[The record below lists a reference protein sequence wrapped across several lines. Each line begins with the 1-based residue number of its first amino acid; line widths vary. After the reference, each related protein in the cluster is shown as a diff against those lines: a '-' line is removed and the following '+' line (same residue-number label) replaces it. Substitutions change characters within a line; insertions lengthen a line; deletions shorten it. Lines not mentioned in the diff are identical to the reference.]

1 MQHDL
6 LALSYRLS
14 INPRHHPPTSSNDT
28 KHQPTNMRLAIT
40 LLLSLSTLLTTAL
53 AQSQNST
60 SDYQIKCLRFPPRVA
75 GNKTLS
81 PDAITALST
90 AFSDNSFNPP
100 LPSNGITLKPGY
112 SSRVGWAGSGGFQV
126 CVQNFW
132 FFKTLTVSLESLS
145 GAVAAM
151 GSVCCDEETREGGGK
166 VPGVGGRRG
175 LCQDA
180 KALVMASDGS
190 EIKVVAQD
198 YGDDCCGM
206 WGC

>member
-1 MQHDL
+1 
-6 LALSYRLS
+6 
-14 INPRHHPPTSSNDT
+14 
-28 KHQPTNMRLAIT
+28 MRLPTT
-40 LLLSLSTLLTTAL
+40 LLLSLSTLLTVVL
-53 AQSQNST
+53 AQSQSQNST
-60 SDYQIKCLRFPPRVA
+60 SDYQINCLRFPTRVV
-75 GNKTLS
+75 GNNTLP
-81 PDAITALST
+81 PDAITALSA

-132 FFKTLTVSLESLS
+132 FFKTLTVSLEDLS

-151 GSVCCDEETREGGGK
+151 GSVCCDEETREGASK
-166 VPGVGGRRG
+166 VPGAGGRSG

-180 KALVMASDGS
+180 KALVKASDGS
-190 EIKVVAQD
+190 EIKVIAQN
-198 YGDDCCGM
+198 YGDHCCGM